1 MIYTPLTIKALK
13 LSYQA
18 HEGQFDKA
26 GVPYIYHPYHIAEQ
40 MENEYTVCAALL
52 HDTVEDT
59 FVTLNDLSGIFP
71 SEIVRAVKLLTHE
84 DHVPYIEYI
93 RRIKSD
99 PIAKAVKIADLRHN
113 SDQTRFAGVKN
124 VNENKL
130 RQLREKYENA
140 LELLLAED

>member
-26 GVPYIYHPYHIAEQ
+26 GIPYIYHPYHLAEQ
-40 MENEYTVCAALL
+40 MDSEYTVCAALL

-59 FVTLNDLSGIFP
+59 FVTLKELSGLFP
-71 SEIVRAVKLLTHE
+71 PEVVHSVELLTHE

-93 RRIKSD
+93 RRIKPD
-99 PIAKAVKIADLRHN
+99 PIARAVKIADLRHN
-113 SDQTRFAGVKN
+113 SDLSRFAGAKN

-130 RQLREKYENA
+130 RQLREKYEKA

>member
-26 GVPYIYHPYHIAEQ
+26 GVPYIHHPYHIAEQ

-71 SEIVRAVKLLTHE
+71 SEIVRAVGLLTHE

>member
-40 MENEYTVCAALL
+40 MESEYTVCAALL

-71 SEIVRAVKLLTHE
+71 SEIVRAVGLLTHE

>member
-71 SEIVRAVKLLTHE
+71 SEIVRAVGLLTHE

-113 SDQTRFAGVKN
+113 SDQTRFAGAMN

>member
-71 SEIVRAVKLLTHE
+71 SEIVRAVGLLTHE

-113 SDQTRFAGVKN
+113 SDQTRCAGAKN
-124 VNENKL
+124 VNKNKL

>member
-71 SEIVRAVKLLTHE
+71 SEIVRAVGLLTHE

-130 RQLREKYENA
+130 RQLREKYKNA